1 MSPEGVEE
9 NKFDDNNNDGGGGGG
24 DCCESDAYDENNSIK
39 DELAM
44 FAEQEDDDD
53 NHEKEINSCPQMQLK
68 QIKYNVCKMKRVES
82 AGNLASESDTDV

>member
-44 FAEQEDDDD
+44 FAEQEDDP
-53 NHEKEINSCPQMQLK
+53 EKEINSCPQMQLK
-68 QIKYNVCKMKRVES
+68 QIKYNVCSKMKRVES
-82 AGNLASESDTDV
+82 AGNLASESD